1 MTFILALGSTA
12 QAGVYLWNG
21 SAGDGLWETPLNWT
35 VTDSLWTWPNE
46 ENTTD
51 PNYVNTDVLRIDII
65 DGGAVTRGDT
75 LRIKGA
81 DELTTAVLTLDN
93 ASSLSVSG
101 RLSIGA
107 DPDGAPRMGEL
118 NVLGGSILTIL
129 DGANGNDLYAADDP
143 DTMGTINIVDSTV
156 TVFDNIIIDEGEG
169 YINIINSTI
178 TADGINIGDSET
190 GVGYLDISG
199 TTTVELGS
207 ADLETDEGEGHITI
221 GGSTTLNCDDLFIA
235 EKPNAAESTLLI
247 TDNATVTTVDDLY
260 AGDEGTGT
268 ITIGGSATV
277 NVGDDA
283 GAGNDANSI
292 GTINIGENATVDFPD
307 ELYIAN
313 DAGSQGEI
321 NISGNATV
329 TIGDDLNIGDDGP
342 GTFNI
347 GENATVDI
355 VDDIYVAH
363 NSAEGVFESY
373 MTISGNAT
381 VNCQDL
387 IVANNGGLTGYLH
400 ILGNP
405 TIHTTAN
412 FYMNDDEGDPA
423 YSEVIMD
430 GGTVIVDGYTT
441 FNDDNPGTAEFIMN
455 GGSFYSA
462 DYLNLSDNL
471 DGIAHL
477 TMNGGEMITGDRLRL
492 GKDGGEDIG
501 QVRIFMNG
509 GLLQAEELS
518 DIMITDTKI
527 IYNGGEFRIRQP
539 FQPDP
544 VGDPNTWW
552 GLSEADMQNLID
564 IGTIEASGVY
574 SIVTDGAYTAL
585 VTKVASVPNPANG
598 AEDVALDATLS
609 WRPGFGAVSHDGYIG
624 TSSPPPFLGNTT
636 EVSFDPGGLRPGTT
650 YYWQLNAVEADGTTH
665 AGDIWSF
672 TTMMDTSLVAYYPLD
687 EGGGNI
693 AADASGNGHDGAIL
707 GTPTW
712 IDSMSG
718 YGTALY
724 FAGPNPADGYVD
736 CGTWNP
742 SEGTGQLT
750 VALWARYDGPV
761 EGVWQRVIGKRD
773 GWAVDNM
780 MWQIE
785 INRDNQQ
792 ISFERIEL
800 YPVGGGIVLP
810 EGQWAHVAVTF
821 DGTTAVFYVNGEE
834 TDRGDFSFGTKTDS
848 ALIIGA
854 DNPEGWNSFHGA
866 LDEVMLYNRA
876 LSDLEV
882 LNLVS
887 NE

>member
-1 MTFILALGSTA
+1 MCKRLIYVMTFILALGSTA

-441 FNDDNPGTAEFIMN
+441 FNDDDPHN
-455 GGSFYSA
+455 
-462 DYLNLSDNL
+462 
-471 DGIAHL
+471 
-477 TMNGGEMITGDRLRL
+477 R
-492 GKDGGEDIG
+492 
-501 QVRIFMNG
+501 Q
-509 GLLQAEELS
+509 LL
-518 DIMITDTKI
+518 
-527 IYNGGEFRIRQP
+527 
-539 FQPDP
+539 
-544 VGDPNTWW
+544 
-552 GLSEADMQNLID
+552 
-564 IGTIEASGVY
+564 
-574 SIVTDGAYTAL
+574 
-585 VTKVASVPNPANG
+585 
-598 AEDVALDATLS
+598 
-609 WRPGFGAVSHDGYIG
+609 H
-624 TSSPPPFLGNTT
+624 
-636 EVSFDPGGLRPGTT
+636 
-650 YYWQLNAVEADGTTH
+650 
-665 AGDIWSF
+665 
-672 TTMMDTSLVAYYPLD
+672 
-687 EGGGNI
+687 
-693 AADASGNGHDGAIL
+693 
-707 GTPTW
+707 
-712 IDSMSG
+712 
-718 YGTALY
+718 
-724 FAGPNPADGYVD
+724 
-736 CGTWNP
+736 
-742 SEGTGQLT
+742 
-750 VALWARYDGPV
+750 
-761 EGVWQRVIGKRD
+761 
-773 GWAVDNM
+773 
-780 MWQIE
+780 
-785 INRDNQQ
+785 
-792 ISFERIEL
+792 ER
-800 YPVGGGIVLP
+800 
-810 EGQWAHVAVTF
+810 
-821 DGTTAVFYVNGEE
+821 
-834 TDRGDFSFGTKTDS
+834 R
-848 ALIIGA
+848 
-854 DNPEGWNSFHGA
+854 
-866 LDEVMLYNRA
+866 RR
-876 LSDLEV
+876 
-882 LNLVS
+882 
-887 NE
+887 